1 MSVKE
6 VMLKHP
12 EAKIASEVLLEQLE
26 SKIDQLEK
34 VIVNLIDRVDYL
46 EGRINSIIC

>member
-1 MSVKE
+1 MSVKD
-6 VMLKHP
+6 VMLRHP

-34 VIVNLIDRVDYL
+34 VIVNLIDRLDYL
-46 EGRINSIIC
+46 EGKVNTTL

>member
-1 MSVKE
+1 MTVKE

-34 VIVNLIDRVDYL
+34 VIVNLIDRLDYL
-46 EGRINSIIC
+46 EGKVNTTI

>member
-46 EGRINSIIC
+46 DGKVNTTI

>member
-1 MSVKE
+1 MTVKE

-34 VIVNLIDRVDYL
+34 VIVNLIDRLDYI
-46 EGRINSIIC
+46 EGKVNTTL

>member
-6 VMLKHP
+6 VMLRHP

-34 VIVNLIDRVDYL
+34 VIVNLIDRIDYL
-46 EGRINSIIC
+46 EGKVNTTL

>member
-34 VIVNLIDRVDYL
+34 VIVNLIDRLDYL
-46 EGRINSIIC
+46 EGKVNTTL

>member
-1 MSVKE
+1 MTVKE
-6 VMLKHP
+6 VMLRHP

-46 EGRINSIIC
+46 EGKVNTTL

>member
-1 MSVKE
+1 MTVKE

-34 VIVNLIDRVDYL
+34 VIVNLINRVDYL
-46 EGRINSIIC
+46 EGKEN

>member
-6 VMLKHP
+6 IMKKHP

-34 VIVNLIDRVDYL
+34 VIVNLIDRIDYL
-46 EGRINSIIC
+46 EGKVNTTL

>member
-34 VIVNLIDRVDYL
+34 VIINLIDRIDYL
-46 EGRINSIIC
+46 EGKVNTTL

>member
-6 VMLKHP
+6 VMLRHP

-46 EGRINSIIC
+46 EGKVNTTL

>member
-1 MSVKE
+1 MLVKD
-6 VMLKHP
+6 VMLRHP

-46 EGRINSIIC
+46 ECKEN